1 MAQKNAYLFRGRISE
16 RKFRD
21 LLRLFALD
29 ITADRAAELTGL
41 HHNTTLALYR
51 LLRLR
56 MAELAQEGCPFRG
69 QVELDESYFGP
80 TRQRGRSGLGRGRGV
95 TGKVPVFGILERGGR
110 VHCQIVKN
118 CSKATLLAILE
129 GRVELSAEVVT
140 DGFRSYDGLVEAGFK
155 RHHRIN
161 KYWNRDRAIFS
172 ENGVHING
180 IESFWSYAK
189 RRHAK
194 FNGLRRTSFP
204 IFLKET
210 EFRFNNRE
218 TDLYRILLRS
228 CRIKPLR
235 R

>member
-1 MAQKNAYLFRGRISE
+1 MAQKNRYLFRGRISE

-29 ITADRAAELTGL
+29 ITADRAAVLTGL
-41 HHNTTLALYR
+41 HHNTALALFR
-51 LLRLR
+51 LLRAR
-56 MAELAQEGCPFRG
+56 MADLAQEGCPFRG

-80 TRQRGRSGLGRGRGV
+80 TRTPGHRGRGNPRK
-95 TGKVPVFGILERGGR
+95 TPVFGILERGGR
-110 VHCQIVKN
+110 VPCQIVKS
-118 CSKATLLAILE
+118 CSKTTLMAIVKGE
-129 GRVELSAEVVT
+129 VELSAEIVT
-140 DGFRSYDGLVEAGFK
+140 DGFRRYDGLVEAGFT

-161 KYWNRDRAIFS
+161 KYWQRDRPVYV

-189 RRHAK
+189 RRHQK
-194 FNGLRRTSFP
+194 FNGLRRSRFP
-204 IFLKET
+204 TFLKET

-218 TDLYRILLRS
+218 QDLCKILLTS
-228 CRIKPLR
+228 CRMKPLR

>member
-1 MAQKNAYLFRGRISE
+1 MAQKNRYLFRGRISE

-21 LLRLFALD
+21 LLRVFALD
-29 ITADRAAELTGL
+29 ITADRAAI
-41 HHNTTLALYR
+41 LASLNHKTAAGIFT
-51 LLRLR
+51 LLRHR
-56 MAELAQEGCPFRG
+56 MAELAQADCPFHG

-80 TRQRGRSGLGRGRGV
+80 SRSRGQRGRGSPR
-95 TGKVPVFGILERGGR
+95 KVPVFGILERGGR

-118 CSKATLLAILE
+118 CSKTTLQAIIE
-129 GRVELSAEVVT
+129 GRVELSAEITT
-140 DGFRSYDGLVEAGFK
+140 DGFRSYDGLVEAGFS

-161 KYWNRDRAIFS
+161 KYYNRDQAVFS

-180 IESFWSYAK
+180 IESFWSYVK
-189 RRHAK
+189 RRHQK

-204 IFLKET
+204 VFLKET
-210 EFRFNNRE
+210 EFRFNTRNE
-218 TDLYRILLRS
+218 DLYKILLKS